1 MSLRHPGSNV
11 DRFEGGV
18 PSIAPDRTL
27 FVAVSFEGPDP
38 ASQAGGLGVRMTG
51 LVETLAALG
60 YETHIFFFG
69 DPDQPGEERV
79 GEGRLTL
86 HRWGQWISRNCPGGV
101 YDGEAAKVADLT
113 TALPSYLVD
122 RVLVPAIASGRVPIV
137 LFEEWQTAECACRV
151 SDALDAYGLRDSAV
165 LVWNANNPYGFET
178 INWPRLASSTMVTT
192 VSRHMRSIIRSA
204 GADAR
209 VIPNGIPDAF
219 FEPVPRS
226 DVARL
231 RTALDARPGTGM
243 LFKMARWEREKGW
256 IQAVE
261 AVAQLRNREPGRYE
275 APVLIGRGG
284 GPSGEGGGLAE
295 YASTR
300 GLRVSTY
307 TTKGAFLAGV
317 RDSIHDGTD
326 VIDLR
331 FGVDHSLARALYAA
345 SDGVL
350 ANSVSEPFGLVGLE
364 AMAAGGVAFTG
375 GTGEDYAV
383 PGRNAIVLETL
394 DPGEIAA
401 RWRELAASPTLS
413 ARVRRAARKT
423 ARGYAWREIVAILI
437 DALSAQARRQGLLI
451 PQAPLPLPSTRFAPG
466 RRAGAARSLHRA
478 RVERTAMQ
486 VAVGVGVDVE
496 ARDVV

>member
-1 MSLRHPGSNV
+1 MMHDAASRAGRVH
-11 DRFEGGV
+11 DAI
-18 PSIAPDRTL
+18 PSISPDRTL

-38 ASQAGGLGVRMTG
+38 SSQAGGLGIRMTG
-51 LVETLAALG
+51 LVDTLASLG

-69 DPDQPGEERV
+69 DPDRPGEERV
-79 GEGRLTL
+79 TDSRLVL
-86 HRWGQWISRNCPGGV
+86 HRWGQWISRNCAGGV
-101 YDGEAAKVADLT
+101 YDGEAAKVDDMT
-113 TALPSYLVD
+113 RALPPYLVD

-137 LFEEWQTAECACRV
+137 LFEEWQTAECAIRV
-151 SDALDAYGLRDSAV
+151 SDALEAYGLRDSAV
-165 LVWNANNPYGFET
+165 LVWNANNPYGFEQ
-178 INWPRLASSTMVTT
+178 INWARLAASTMITT
-192 VSRHMRSIIRSA
+192 VSRYMRGIIRSS

-209 VIPNGIPDAF
+209 VIPNGIPDASF
-219 FEPVPRS
+219 DPVPKS

-231 RTALDARPGTGM
+231 RGALDARPGTGM

-261 AVAQLRNREPGRYE
+261 AVAQLRSREPGRYQ

-284 GPSGEGGGLAE
+284 GPTGQGGGLGA
-295 YASTR
+295 YAATR
-300 GLRVSTY
+300 GLSVT
-307 TTKGAFLAGV
+307 TFDTKGAFLAGV
-317 RDSIHDGTD
+317 HDAIHGGADI
-326 VIDLR
+326 VDLR
-331 FGVDHSLARALYAA
+331 FGVDHTLARALYAA
-345 SDGVL
+345 ADGVL

-383 PGRNAIVLETL
+383 GGRNAIVLETL

-401 RWRELAASPTLS
+401 RWRELSLAPALS
-413 ARVRRAARKT
+413 ARVRRAARRT

-437 DALSAQARRQGLLI
+437 EALAAQARRQGLLI
-451 PQAPLPLPSTRFAPG
+451 PQAPLPLPRLAPA

-478 RVERTAMQ
+478 RVERAAMQ

-496 ARDVV
+496 TRDVV